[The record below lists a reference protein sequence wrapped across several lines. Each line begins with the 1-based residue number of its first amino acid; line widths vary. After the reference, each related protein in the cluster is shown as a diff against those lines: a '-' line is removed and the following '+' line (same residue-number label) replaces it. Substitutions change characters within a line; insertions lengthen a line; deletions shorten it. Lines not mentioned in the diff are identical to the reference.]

1 VTGST
6 EDAFLDGRVQLS
18 QPVRGFRSGLDAVML
33 AAAVPALAG
42 DEVLE
47 LGAGSGAGSLCLAAR
62 VPGCKIVGVEIDP
75 DLAQLANDNAAANGL
90 GKRARFVAA
99 DVFDLPKPLRRSFDR
114 VFCNPP
120 FHACEGAR
128 PPERRRARALHDEG
142 RLPDWLAAGVKRT
155 ASGGTFTAILR
166 ADRLRESLGALP
178 ELGVS
183 MLPLWPK
190 EREPAKR
197 VILSVHKGS
206 RAPLKL
212 FPGLILHEKD
222 GRYTPEADAIL
233 RHGHALC
240 LD

>member
-1 VTGST
+1 VTGFT
-6 EDAFLDGRVQLS
+6 EDALLDGRVRLS

-33 AAAVPALAG
+33 AAAVPARTG
-42 DEVLE
+42 DEILE

-62 VPGCKIVGVEIDP
+62 VPGCKILGVEIDP
-75 DLAQLANDNAAANGL
+75 ALAQLANENAAANGL
-90 GKRARFVAA
+90 SKRARFVAA
-99 DVFDLPKPLRRSFDR
+99 DVFELPKPLRRSFGH

-120 FHACEGAR
+120 FHATAGAR
-128 PPERRRARALHDEG
+128 PPEARRARALHDEG

-166 ADRLRESLGALP
+166 ADRLREALGALP

-183 MLPLWPK
+183 VLPLWPK
-190 EREPAKR
+190 RHETAKR
-197 VILSVHKGS
+197 VILSVCKGS

-212 FPGLILHEKD
+212 LPGLILHEKD
-222 GRYTPEADAIL
+222 GRYTSEADAIL
-233 RHGHALC
+233 RHGHALS

>member
-1 VTGST
+1 MTAFS
-6 EDAFLDGRVQLS
+6 EDAFLDGGVRLS

-42 DEVLE
+42 DEILE

-62 VPGCKIVGVEIDP
+62 VPGCKILGVEIDP
-75 DLAQLANDNAAANGL
+75 ALAQLANENAATNGL
-90 GKRARFVAA
+90 GKRVRFAAA
-99 DVFDLPKPLRRSFDR
+99 DVFDLPRPVRRSFDR

-120 FHACEGAR
+120 FHDTEGAR
-128 PPERRRARALHDEG
+128 PPEARRARALHDG
-142 RLPDWLAAGVKRT
+142 GLLPDWLAAGVKRT

-166 ADRLRESLGALP
+166 ADRLRESLGAIP

-183 MLPLWPK
+183 VLPLWPK
-190 EREPAKR
+190 KHEPAKR

-206 RAPLKL
+206 RAPLGL
-212 FPGLILHEKD
+212 LPGLILHEKD